1 MSDVRTVL
9 VPEGLDGS
17 RVDAAVARLF
27 GLSRTKAAEVAS
39 GGGVRIDGSAVLKS
53 ATVRAGSQLEVAL
66 PSGPVATSSQVVAE
80 PKPP

>member
-39 GGGVRIDGSAVLKS
+39 SGGVRIDGSAVLKS

-66 PSGPVATSSQVVAE
+66 PSGPVEASSQVVA
-80 PKPP
+80 